1 MTFVTHLDILTRIPI
16 MKVEVKIMV
25 PEVEELEELRKELGY
40 SQEGVARSMDIA
52 LSTYQKWVT
61 EDVRP
66 SYNSLQKINKFME
79 EKGSKKS
86 AL

>member
-1 MTFVTHLDILTRIPI
+1 MLTNISI
-16 MKVEVKIMV
+16 MNFEVKIMV
-25 PEVEELEELRKELGY
+25 PEVEKLEDLRKKLGY

-61 EDVRP
+61 KDVRP
-66 SYNSLQKINKFME
+66 SYNSLQKIDKFME